1 MNYQTWLDEQTIWI
15 NEQQTAYQKACGR
28 YILMVIAGAMV
39 ALFALGW
46 VVGGFPI
53 AVQNGLIGLILGLL
67 ISLFCMLAF
76 RAKAPRKSYLK
87 SLKKEMAREF
97 PNGLNQDHFAR
108 EMLETAK
115 NNTAQQIL
123 WEGSGGRGGKVK
135 ISKGYAI
142 LFWEN
147 SVTVV
152 ALGKVER
159 MELADENLT
168 IYNRNEYATVR
179 RRQENY
185 PIKFFYRD
193 TENTSSK
200 KKTFSD
206 KRFNLPTKEL
216 RDKVAA
222 AIEET

>member
-1 MNYQTWLDEQTIWI
+1 MNYRAWLNEQAIWI
-15 NEQQTAYQKACGR
+15 NEQQRAYQKTCGQ

-53 AVQNGLIGLILGLL
+53 AVQNGLIGLIFGLL

-76 RAKAPRKSYLK
+76 RAKAPRKGYLK
-87 SLKKEMAREF
+87 ALKKEMAREF

-108 EMLETAK
+108 KMLDAVK
-115 NNTAQQIL
+115 NNTAKQIL
-123 WEGSGGRGGKVK
+123 WERSGRRGGKVEL
-135 ISKGYAI
+135 SKGYAI

-152 ALGKVER
+152 TLGKVER
-159 MELADENLT
+159 MELADESLAIST
-168 IYNRNEYATVR
+168 TGEYARVH

-185 PIKFFYRD
+185 PIRFFYRD
-193 TENTSSK
+193 TENTGSQK
-200 KKTFSD
+200 QTFSD

-216 RDKVAA
+216 QSQVAT
-222 AIEET
+222 AIEEL